1 MSRCC
6 LCLDAAADVGYV
18 NAGLAAG
25 AAAKATKGGARKD
38 GTMAKVFT
46 GTGKLFQELPA
57 VPLDE
62 EALRDMERR
71 IKLQPHF
78 LGEPLVVIG
87 ETRDFLPVISPDSHH
102 LAALDTL
109 GRMVAISLTAGTAD
123 VNHDLQALQL
133 SAHLAHLQIEDLGKI
148 ARGFIQRPPN
158 EMLRRAWEEMEVEI
172 SEEAVELTSLLAA
185 VFRRDIEHFSGII
198 NQEQRIIVAAE
209 SFTSRLVDV
218 ISWLVRRGVHIAG
231 LRYRKYMVGG
241 QEVYFAEQVM
251 PTQNPAV
258 DAPEARKTIREET
271 LVPWLVKGRLYYLEH
286 LAPAIGVKMDELLLM
301 VKPATFAVHWS
312 NKHYFWIRGLRRNL
326 RVRTYFRDRLEIGFY
341 NASPATVQDILR
353 QYNLPPLEVITAS
366 GYSESPFIAIT
377 TETKLDER
385 WAKML
390 NDWLGSAYGGQEQR
404 EGSNSGVAK
413 ANIMAQAAPSDRDD
427 S

>member
-1 MSRCC
+1 
-6 LCLDAAADVGYV
+6 
-18 NAGLAAG
+18 
-25 AAAKATKGGARKD
+25 
-38 GTMAKVFT
+38 MAKVYT
-46 GTGKLFQELPA
+46 GSGKLFQELPA

-87 ETRDFLPVISPDSHH
+87 ETRDFLPVIAPESHH
-102 LAALDTL
+102 LVALDAL
-109 GRMVAISLTAGTAD
+109 GRTVSVSLTAGTAD
-123 VNHDLQALQL
+123 VSHDLQALQL
-133 SAHLAHLQIEDLGKI
+133 SAHLAHLQTEELGKI
-148 ARGFIQRPPN
+148 ARSFIQRPPN
-158 EMLRRAWEEMEVEI
+158 EPLRRAWEEMEVEI
-172 SEEAVELTSLLAA
+172 SDEAVELTSLLAA
-185 VFRRDIEHFSGII
+185 VFRRDTEHFAGII
-198 NQEQRIIVAAE
+198 NQEQRIIIAAE

-218 ISWLVRRGVHIAG
+218 ISWLVRRGVHIIG

-258 DAPEARKTIREET
+258 DAPEARKALREEA
-271 LVPWLVKGRLYYLEH
+271 LAPWVVKGRLHYLEH
-286 LAPAIGVKMDELLLM
+286 LSPAMGIKLDELLLL

-326 RVRTYFRDRLEIGFY
+326 RIRTYFRDRLEVGFY
-341 NASPATVQDILR
+341 NASPAMVQDILR

-366 GYSESPFIAIT
+366 GYTDSPFIAIT

-385 WAKML
+385 WGKML
-390 NDWLGSAYGGQEQR
+390 NEWLSSAPGKEER
-404 EGSNSGVAK
+404 EASRAAEANAK
-413 ANIMAQAAPSDRDD
+413 AAAPLGPGERAR
-427 S
+427 